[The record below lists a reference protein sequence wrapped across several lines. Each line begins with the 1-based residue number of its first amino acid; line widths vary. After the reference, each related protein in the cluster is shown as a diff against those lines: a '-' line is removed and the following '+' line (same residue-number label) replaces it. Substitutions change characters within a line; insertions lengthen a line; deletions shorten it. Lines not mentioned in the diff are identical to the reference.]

1 MLGINKPADEHG
13 AAWPSILV
21 GLFAA
26 FGGILYGYDTG
37 TISGIQEMDFWQNEF
52 AKPGE
57 TQPSPGETSLIV
69 SILSVGT
76 FVGALS
82 AGILSDIT
90 GRKWGIIVSTMIPFN
105 LGVALQTAATEQTM
119 FVLGRLFAGIGVGL
133 VSAQIPMFQSET
145 LPKWIRGAVVGC
157 YQLAITIGL
166 LIAACVNYATQNR
179 NDSGSYRIPIALQFA
194 WALILSFGMFC
205 LPETPRFLVKAGKDS
220 KALKSLMTLR
230 RLPADDPQLI
240 AELEEIKGNWEYE
253 KSVGSAGYIECFRG
267 TTGKRLITGIIL
279 QSLQQLVGINFIIYY
294 GTTYFSQNVQ
304 KLPSAFILQIIT
316 NVINTVTTFPG
327 LYCIDR
333 FGRRPLLLTGAL
345 GMGIFQ
351 YLVAAI
357 GDAKPNTPF
366 DSAAAQFA
374 FICIYISFFASTFG
388 PGAWV
393 VTGEIFPLK
402 IRAKGLSMTTAANW
416 FFNWLLSFITP
427 YLLDGLEPIQSNVF
441 WIWGSFCWI
450 AVVFVF
456 FLIYETKDLSLEQV
470 NELYENESKAWRSS
484 KYRTAIRRFS
494 SVDEG
499 SASASAHDDE
509 KKGRSQ
515 SIENVA

>member
-26 FGGILYGYDTG
+26 FAGILYGYDTG
-37 TISGIQEMDFWQNEF
+37 TIAGIQEMDFWQKEF

-57 TQPSPGETSLIV
+57 SQPSSPELSLIV

-145 LPKWIRGAVVGC
+145 LPKWIRGAIVGC

-194 WALILSFGMFC
+194 WALILSFGMLC
-205 LPETPRFLVKAGKDS
+205 LPETPRYLVKAGKDS

-294 GTTYFSQNVQ
+294 GTTYFAGNIQQ
-304 KLPSAFILQIIT
+304 LPSAFILQIIT
-316 NVINTVTTFPG
+316 NVINTITTFPG

-333 FGRRPLLLTGAL
+333 FGRRKLLLTGAL
-345 GMGIFQ
+345 GMGICQ

-357 GDAKPNTPF
+357 GDATPNTAFNP
-366 DSAAAQFA
+366 AAAQFA

-427 YLLDGLEPIQSNVF
+427 YLLGGLKPEQSNVF

-470 NELYENESKAWRSS
+470 NELYENESKAWKSPN
-484 KYRTAIRRFS
+484 YRTAIRRFS
-494 SVDEG
+494 SVDDG
-499 SASASAHDDE
+499 SASAHGDE

>member
-26 FGGILYGYDTG
+26 FAGILYGYDTG
-37 TISGIQEMDFWQNEF
+37 TISGILEMPYWQQEF

-57 TQPSPGETSLIV
+57 SEPSEGETSLIV

-90 GRKWGIIVSTMIPFN
+90 GRKWGIIVSAMIPFN

-119 FVLGRLFAGIGVGL
+119 FVIGRLFAGIGVGL

-145 LPKWIRGAVVGC
+145 LPKWIRGAIVGC

-179 NDSGSYRIPIALQFA
+179 NDSGSYRIPIAIQFA

-294 GTTYFSQNVQ
+294 GTTYFSSNVQ

-345 GMGIFQ
+345 GMGVCQ

-393 VTGEIFPLK
+393 VTGEMFPLK

-427 YLLDGLEPIQSNVF
+427 YLLGALDPIQSNVF

-450 AVVFVF
+450 ALVFVF

-470 NELYENESKAWRSS
+470 NELYENESKAWRST

-494 SVDEG
+494 SVADG
-499 SASASAHDDE
+499 SDSAHDDE

>member
-1 MLGINKPADEHG
+1 MGAVACFIWVATSFDMLGINKPADEHG

-26 FGGILYGYDTG
+26 FAGILYGYDTG
-37 TISGIQEMDFWQNEF
+37 TISGILEMPYWQEEF
-52 AKPGE
+52 GKDGRNDVTE
-57 TQPSPGETSLIV
+57 SEKSLIV

-82 AGILSDIT
+82 AGIMSDIT
-90 GRKWGIIVSTMIPFN
+90 GRKWGIIISAMIPFN

-119 FVLGRLFAGIGVGL
+119 FVIGRLFAGLGVGL

-145 LPKWIRGAVVGC
+145 LPKWIRGAIVGC

-179 NDSGSYRIPIALQFA
+179 NDSGSYRIPIAIQFA

-294 GTTYFSQNVQ
+294 GTTYFSANVQ

-345 GMGIFQ
+345 GMGVCQ

-393 VTGEIFPLK
+393 VTGVP
-402 IRAKGLSMTTAANW
+402 
-416 FFNWLLSFITP
+416 
-427 YLLDGLEPIQSNVF
+427 
-441 WIWGSFCWI
+441 
-450 AVVFVF
+450 
-456 FLIYETKDLSLEQV
+456 
-470 NELYENESKAWRSS
+470 
-484 KYRTAIRRFS
+484 
-494 SVDEG
+494 
-499 SASASAHDDE
+499 
-509 KKGRSQ
+509 SQ
-515 SIENVA
+515 DSCQ